1 MKWDLVKEGRGWKG
15 LGEGLSH
22 RPGWRMPWMLASSER
37 LVQRLCPWNSFS
49 PGALLCGLC
58 QRHLYLQLFFLGLSE
73 RVIQHSALASL
84 TTWYSG
90 LGLCDYSGPPILDT
104 LSPDT
109 FTSRQ
114 PLVGYCL
121 SFFLGSLLF
130 PWIWFIVL
138 PGPHKLKKGEVA
150 MGRVVKVTP
159 KEGLT
164 VSFPFGR
171 VGRVSMFH
179 VSDSY
184 SETHLEDFVPQQ
196 VVR

>member
-1 MKWDLVKEGRGWKG
+1 MDVSILRNSTAEAVSLEQLFSWSFALWPV
-15 LGEGLSH
+15 
-22 RPGWRMPWMLASSER
+22 SET
-37 LVQRLCPWNSFS
+37 
-49 PGALLCGLC
+49 
-58 QRHLYLQLFFLGLSE
+58 HLYLQLFFLGLPE
-73 RVIQHSALASL
+73 KVVQHSALASL

-90 LGLCDYSGPPILDT
+90 LGLCDHSGPLILNT

-121 SFFLGSLLF
+121 SFFLGSLLL
-130 PWIWFIVL
+130 PCIWFIVL

-164 VSFPFGR
+164 VSFPFRR

-184 SETHLEDFVPQQ
+184 SETRLEDFTPQQ
-196 VVR
+196 IVR

>member
-1 MKWDLVKEGRGWKG
+1 
-15 LGEGLSH
+15 
-22 RPGWRMPWMLASSER
+22 MLASSER

-130 PWIWFIVL
+130 P
-138 PGPHKLKKGEVA
+138 
-150 MGRVVKVTP
+150 
-159 KEGLT
+159 
-164 VSFPFGR
+164 
-171 VGRVSMFH
+171 
-179 VSDSY
+179 
-184 SETHLEDFVPQQ
+184 
-196 VVR
+196 